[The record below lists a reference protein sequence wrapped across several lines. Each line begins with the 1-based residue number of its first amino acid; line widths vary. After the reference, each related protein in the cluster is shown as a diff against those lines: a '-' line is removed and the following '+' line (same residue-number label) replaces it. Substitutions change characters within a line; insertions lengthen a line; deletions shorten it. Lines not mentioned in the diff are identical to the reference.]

1 MEILMNPQVTNA
13 DLTYANKARKIIAK
27 KKMDEVEGFK
37 NTFFEKGLENN
48 CRQVFLEY
56 IWDTTIK
63 PQLGYSFSRNH
74 TVPYSFIALQEL
86 NLYQRFP
93 SIYWNTACLTVN
105 AGSMEIDEDDA
116 QKSTNY
122 AKMAIAIGDIQKQG
136 LSVSLADI
144 NRSSFSFKPDSIK
157 NEIIFGL
164 KGVANVGDDLID
176 EIIKNRP
183 YTSIEDFLNKVK
195 IMVYKFKRFTQKVA
209 IGMLRMV
216 DPSKYEAPKNE
227 YEIEALAIC
236 KKLASKKSSTLL
248 ISPISGKRYIK
259 SDDNQI
265 YIIIEGHLVNI
276 VNHSYS
282 YVIPVEGK
290 SHERLIRMFDIEVER
305 RREIMETE
313 IRSNIKHSLSTIYK
327 NLVNEQI

>member
-1 MEILMNPQVTNA
+1 
-13 DLTYANKARKIIAK
+13 
-27 KKMDEVEGFK
+27 
-37 NTFFEKGLENN
+37 
-48 CRQVFLEY
+48 
-56 IWDTTIK
+56 
-63 PQLGYSFSRNH
+63 
-74 TVPYSFIALQEL
+74 
-86 NLYQRFP
+86 
-93 SIYWNTACLTVN
+93 
-105 AGSMEIDEDDA
+105 
-116 QKSTNY
+116 
-122 AKMAIAIGDIQKQG
+122 
-136 LSVSLADI
+136 
-144 NRSSFSFKPDSIK
+144 
-157 NEIIFGL
+157 
-164 KGVANVGDDLID
+164 
-176 EIIKNRP
+176 
-183 YTSIEDFLNKVK
+183 
-195 IMVYKFKRFTQKVA
+195 MVYKFKRFTQKVA

-305 RREIMETE
+305 HREIMETE